1 MKTVLDYTALKEQ
14 LDKWRYQGDR
24 IGFVPTM
31 GNLHAGHIS
40 LIDLARQQC
49 DKVVCSVFVNPTQFG
64 PTEDFNTYPR
74 TLEDDSEKL
83 TAANCDLLF
92 APNGATMYPEGLTS
106 TVSIIAP
113 DLTNMLCGASRPHFF
128 NGITRVVSKLFHM
141 VMPDKAY
148 FGQKDYQ
155 QLLIIKTMTEALSFP
170 IEIIGGPIIREPDGL
185 AMSSRNQYL
194 TYDQRNTALLLFNTL
209 KQAESDLRCGALT
222 LASAQILEYRLA
234 LFKKLEVSG
243 FIPDYFEIKKRK
255 DLSIAKEGVDKSL
268 IILIAADLNGT
279 RLIDNRMIDL

>member
-1 MKTVLDYTALKEQ
+1 MKTVLDSTALKEQ

-83 TAANCDLLF
+83 AAANCDLLF

-194 TYDQRNTALLLFNTL
+194 ANDQRNTALLLFNAL

-222 LASAQILEYRLA
+222 LASSQIQEYRLA
-234 LFKKLEVSG
+234 LFKKLEASG
-243 FIPDYFEIKKRK
+243 FIPDYFEIKNRK
-255 DLSIAKEGVDKSL
+255 DLSIAKEGVDKAL
-268 IILIAADLNGT
+268 LILIAADLNGT